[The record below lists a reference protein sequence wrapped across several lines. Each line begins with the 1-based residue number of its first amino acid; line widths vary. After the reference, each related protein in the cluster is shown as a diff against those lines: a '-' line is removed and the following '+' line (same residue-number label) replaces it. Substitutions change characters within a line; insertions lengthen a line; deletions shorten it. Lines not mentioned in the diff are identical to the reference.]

1 MQLNSSIDRAAEA
14 DVKPEM
20 SVICSSSPTAEWPT
34 VSTAA
39 SSEYPPRQQCAS
51 CLRPV
56 GRDELVRRVAV
67 APSEATAGRREVSV
81 HVRCLRCA
89 ACEREL
95 CTGERA
101 YVLAGQP
108 LALALYCE
116 PDYERLAATVAAT
129 TTAADVAIAS
139 RGTHCSVS
147 RLSLRSYKCSSFEY
161 MSTTRIEQLE
171 QCVLAHS
178 ATRLVSPRVVEGS
191 GAERLC
197 STGPQ

>member
-1 MQLNSSIDRAAEA
+1 
-14 DVKPEM
+14 M
-20 SVICSSSPTAEWPT
+20 SATCTSSPTAEWPPA
-34 VSTAA
+34 STTTTC
-39 SSEYPPRQQCAS
+39 EYPSRQQCAS

-67 APSEATAGRREVSV
+67 APSDASAASRREVSV

-101 YVLAGQP
+101 YVLVGRP

-129 TTAADVAIAS
+129 AADAAIAS
-139 RGTHCSVS
+139 RGTHSPSFKVTHLVVTSITSPRSVS
-147 RLSLRSYKCSSFEY
+147 
-161 MSTTRIEQLE
+161 IDQLE
-171 QCVLAHS
+171 Q
-178 ATRLVSPRVVEGS
+178 
-191 GAERLC
+191 
-197 STGPQ
+197 